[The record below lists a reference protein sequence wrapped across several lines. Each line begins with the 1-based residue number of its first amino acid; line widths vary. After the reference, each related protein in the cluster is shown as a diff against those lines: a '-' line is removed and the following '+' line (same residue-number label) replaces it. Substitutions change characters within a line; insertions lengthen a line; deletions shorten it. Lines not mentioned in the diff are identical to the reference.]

1 MIPPVTHRP
10 QGSLLLEGLQW
21 TVAVTALVCL
31 AYLPRTPALF
41 MALCAGTHIEF
52 YEADLNHDDYVSVT
66 EAAYACNVDSRPV
79 RNDGRSCTEYY
90 NRVDWRPVKLE
101 CAGPQRPKA
110 SITSTS

>member
-10 QGSLLLEGLQW
+10 QGSLLVEGMQW
-21 TVAVTALVCL
+21 IVVLTTLVCL

-79 RNDGRSCTEYY
+79 RNDGRTCTEYY

-101 CAGPQRPKA
+101 CAAPRRPTA